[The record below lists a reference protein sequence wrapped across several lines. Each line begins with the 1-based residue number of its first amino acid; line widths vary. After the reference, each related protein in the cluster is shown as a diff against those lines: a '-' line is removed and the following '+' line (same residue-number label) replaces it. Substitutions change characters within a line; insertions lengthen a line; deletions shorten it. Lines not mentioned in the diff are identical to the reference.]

1 MKIGADA
8 VPTCTYRGEV
18 ANNGIK
24 MAGSEVGMFKDK
36 AEIRVR
42 MVFDDLSDEE
52 LLIKLR
58 DETEALLL
66 ERRALAAENGNG

>member
-8 VPTCTYRGEV
+8 VPTCAYRGEV

-42 MVFDDLSDEE
+42 MFLDDLSDEE

-66 ERRALAAENGNG
+66 ERRALAAENGND

>member
-1 MKIGADA
+1 
-8 VPTCTYRGEV
+8 
-18 ANNGIK
+18 
-24 MAGSEVGMFKDK
+24 MFKDK

-66 ERRALAAENGNG
+66 ERRALAAENGND